1 MANSLGARVG
11 RVIAGSAHALID
23 RIESAAP
30 TAVMEQTLREID
42 DVINDVRH
50 ELGVVAANRHLAQ
63 QQHVSLN
70 QQHTELGEK
79 IEQSI
84 SSQREDLARAAVGRQ
99 LDIEAQ
105 IPILEKSLAELAASE
120 TELKGYLNA
129 LIAKR
134 REMLDALEN
143 FRNSQKAA
151 SQATTRAGESQQ
163 NEQRVDTATAAFDR
177 IYQRHS
183 GLSPASAGASMEQA
197 ARLKE
202 LDDMVRDNQINERLA
217 KLKAQQE

>member
-1 MANSLGARVG
+1 MADSLSTRVG

-30 TAVMEQTLREID
+30 AAVMEQTLREID

-63 QQHVSLN
+63 QQHVALN
-70 QQHTELGEK
+70 QQHAGLTGK
-79 IEQSI
+79 IEESI
-84 SSQREDLARAAVGRQ
+84 SSRREDLARVAVGRQ

-105 IPILEKSLAELAASE
+105 IPVLEKSLAELATSE

-151 SQATTRAGESQQ
+151 AQANTRAGESAQ
-163 NEQRVDTATAAFDR
+163 NEQRVDAATAAFDR
-177 IYQRHS
+177 VYQRQT
-183 GLSPASAGASMEQA
+183 GLSPAAAGVTLEQA

-202 LDDMVRDNQINERLA
+202 LDEMVRDNQINERLA